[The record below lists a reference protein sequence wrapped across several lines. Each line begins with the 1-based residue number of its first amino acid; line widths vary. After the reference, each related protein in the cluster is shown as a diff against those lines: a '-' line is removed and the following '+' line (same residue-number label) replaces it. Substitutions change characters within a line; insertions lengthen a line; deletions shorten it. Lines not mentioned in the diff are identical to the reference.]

1 MKELKEGLNNY
12 RLAESKQVTGKKNKE
27 NLDENSMKVNTF
39 NQLHTVEE
47 KLPKYPII
55 TQTVTLHTE
64 SNQQLF
70 TDPKLLAM
78 LRNDV

>member
-1 MKELKEGLNNY
+1 
-12 RLAESKQVTGKKNKE
+12 VTGKKNKE

-39 NQLHTVEE
+39 NQQHTAEE
-47 KLPKYPII
+47 KLPKYPAI
-55 TQTVTLHTE
+55 TQTVTLQTE
-64 SNQQLF
+64 GNQQLF